1 MNMDSDTQSDETE
14 WMPDTLL
21 FKLGI
26 KSKFPSSTPLNRK
39 IDVTLHSL
47 EESLLKAAVLVEKYG
62 DTYIEIYERI
72 ESEIAR
78 DENRLSKVS
87 EAKDLAREHGLDRE
101 RNLLEP

>member
-1 MNMDSDTQSDETE
+1 MDFEKDEDE
-14 WMPDTLL
+14 WIPDTLL

-26 KSKFPSSTPLNRK
+26 KSRFPSSMPLNHK
-39 IDVTLHSL
+39 INVTLHTL
-47 EESLLKAAVLVEKYG
+47 EESLLKAAALVEKYG

-78 DENRLSKVS
+78 YENRLTKVS
-87 EAKDLAREHGLDRE
+87 EAKDLARRHGLDRE

>member
-1 MNMDSDTQSDETE
+1 MNMDSDAQSDETE
-14 WMPDTLL
+14 WIPDTLL

-26 KSKFPSSTPLNRK
+26 KSKFPSSTPHNHK
-39 IDVTLHSL
+39 IDVTLVSL

-72 ESEIAR
+72 EAEIALY
-78 DENRLSKVS
+78 ENRLSKVS
-87 EAKDLAREHGLDRE
+87 EAKELARGRGLGRE